1 MLNLGEIGI
10 WFIKLYS
17 LLLVQFLNQIPIS
30 QFYFTQIQH
39 ATSLLPILI
48 HVKVQVY
55 YYVKNCMLQLVCL
68 EDTSAKYHH
77 IIVMLNLLDPPR
89 PPYTQTML
97 HVGNS
102 KCSTKFV
109 WGILVQSYFSACNM
123 PTDSMNYTIRV
134 HACRLQLAY
143 KLRDGSMFI
152 IKI

>member
-1 MLNLGEIGI
+1 MVHQIVLAIAGTIFEPNTNFTVLFYPNSTCNLTITYTNTCN
-10 WFIKLYS
+10 LYTR
-17 LLLVQFLNQIPIS
+17 F
-30 QFYFTQIQH
+30 
-39 ATSLLPILI
+39 I

-77 IIVMLNLLDPPR
+77 IIVMLNLLDPPC

-109 WGILVQSYFSACNM
+109 WGILVQSYFSACSM

-134 HACRLQLAY
+134 HACRLQL
-143 KLRDGSMFI
+143 
-152 IKI
+152 